1 MQANMHSGELRE
13 TNDDDIKQHNKQ
25 AMVIVCAALPAVF
38 LSSTAGRVV
47 VVPALHP
54 KYKPYQQPK
63 KCCI

>member
-1 MQANMHSGELRE
+1 
-13 TNDDDIKQHNKQ
+13 
-25 AMVIVCAALPAVF
+25 MVIVCAALPAVF
-38 LSSTAGRVV
+38 FSSTAGRVV